1 MSKNVFIALYDA
13 GTKFTTIEI
22 LNAMHVFGEV
32 FLFSDAQ
39 VGNVSIENLV
49 PIGLALQRGTSMRFV
64 RRPDSLNWLYF
75 LALPI
80 REPMVVLGLYAH
92 AYGERLADGVLFTL
106 RPVNID
112 DPEMVGIVLSPRFIG
127 IPAIMNMLLR
137 LSLVVS
143 HQYYY
148 VDYEISGRESGV
160 RNITEAYGWADAVR
174 ISNKRAEMRNTFVHV
189 GAFVPPWADEM
200 DIQPKRSPE
209 ASNAG
214 N

>member
-1 MSKNVFIALYDA
+1 MDKNAFVALYDA
-13 GTKFTTIEI
+13 GTKFTTLET
-22 LNAMHVFGEV
+22 LNAMHIFGDV

-64 RRPDSLNWLYF
+64 RRPDSLNGLYF

-80 REPMVVLGLYAH
+80 REPMVALGLYAH

-112 DPEMVGIVLSPRFIG
+112 DPEMVGVVFSFRFTRCT
-127 IPAIMNMLLR
+127 AVMNMLLR

-148 VDYEISGRESGV
+148 VDYAIGGRESGI
-160 RNITEAYGWADAVR
+160 RSITEAYGWADAVR
-174 ISNKRAEMRNTFVHV
+174 ISNECAEMRNTFVHV

-200 DIQPKRSPE
+200 DI
-209 ASNAG
+209 
-214 N
+214 